1 MIEIKQDMVFE
12 QATSDQLQHEPITAF
27 MQEFGLDTGVID
39 FSAFDDRNQSSANSN
54 GSRELR
60 PPRWYGWTLLQVMFV
75 GQEVNEG
82 TFEEQRARLQHQIT
96 ALDERQIVERFRD
109 YGKKLAVVRD
119 VPKTSRNFRLNT
131 NNLVIEDL
139 KSRGLPPV
147 NYRAKW
153 FDMNMVG
160 ALDTMLNGPKNE
172 VDRASWQRKHTLTS
186 RLSQLAGET
195 VKLTARAIAT
205 ILQIGDRV
213 EGLYIELGEHGQKN
227 GKCLGRTIE
236 TVYCLR
242 RSNRVDVTISAPSG
256 QITREVTEYEFV
268 LAPTFQEHCSDCP
281 AARVCAR
288 RDRDALALEF
298 AGRLK
303 DVFDQ

>member
-1 MIEIKQDMVFE
+1 MSELILDFVSE
-12 QATSDQLQHEPITAF
+12 QVTSDQLQHEPIIAF
-27 MQEFGLDTGVID
+27 MQEFGLDAGVID
-39 FSAFDDRNQSSANSN
+39 FSAFDNRNQSRANGT

-82 TFEEQRARLQHQIT
+82 TFEEQQARLQHQIT
-96 ALDERQIVERFRD
+96 ALDEMQIVDGFRD
-109 YGKKLAVVRD
+109 YAKKLAVVRD
-119 VPKTSRNFRLNT
+119 VPKTSRNFCLNT
-131 NNLVIEDL
+131 GSPVIENL

-160 ALDTMLNGPKNE
+160 ALDTLLNGPKNE
-172 VDRASWQRKHTLTS
+172 VDRALWQRKHTLTS

-213 EGLYIELGEHGQKN
+213 EGSYIELGEHGQKN
-227 GKCLGRTIE
+227 GKSLGRTIR
-236 TVYCLR
+236 TLDCLR
-242 RSNRVDVTISAPSG
+242 PQDSIDVIISAPSG
-256 QITREVTEYEFV
+256 QITREVVST
-268 LAPTFQEHCSDCP
+268 PTFQEHCSDCP

-303 DVFDQ
+303 EVFS